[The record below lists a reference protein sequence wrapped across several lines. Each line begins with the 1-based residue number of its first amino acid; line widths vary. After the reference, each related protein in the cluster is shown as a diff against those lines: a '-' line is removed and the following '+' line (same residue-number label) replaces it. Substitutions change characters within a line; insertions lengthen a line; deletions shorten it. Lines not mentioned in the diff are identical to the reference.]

1 MYVLTYAKRAVNRRA
16 LTTKT
21 PIDFD
26 VSVSK
31 KCRPRLVSGRQ
42 TSRQLAT
49 DWGKHCPRDS
59 VIFIQKRW
67 HGTESPKGGEL
78 PPSSSLAYL
87 KERKLSGEDVKKIR
101 QTTDGVSFKVIPL
114 LADNQQDLNA
124 VKRFINTFFVRP
136 IHSHPDRS
144 ALGGE
149 KVLLF
154 NPSDPEKGKPDSS
167 FLMAFDGEQDPH
179 LHAGPRHLDMWS
191 SESWSVIVGGSDPEV
206 LNKESVHFT
215 KIDFPAGHVS
225 LSFRKNML
233 HGFSGKGIGAI
244 STHWTDSEELEE
256 LKKRGGVKSG
266 VDSKELMGTLTQFVP
281 KEKVRIIGEQG
292 IPWNVISDL
301 KGTQPK
307 DE

>member
-1 MYVLTYAKRAVNRRA
+1 MHALTHTKRVSNRRA
-16 LTTKT
+16 LTSEK
-21 PIDFD
+21 IVACD
-26 VSVSK
+26 VNLSK

-42 TSRQLAT
+42 TSRQLAS
-49 DWGKHCPRDS
+49 DWVKQCPRDS
-59 VIFIQKRW
+59 VIFIQKRSY
-67 HGTESPKGGEL
+67 GTESPKVGEL
-78 PPSSSLAYL
+78 PLSSSLAYL
-87 KERKLSGEDVKKIR
+87 KERKLSSEDVKKVR

-114 LADNQQDLNA
+114 LANDQQDLNA
-124 VKRFINTFFVRP
+124 VKRLINTFFVSP
-136 IHSHPDRS
+136 IHSHPDSS

-191 SESWSVIVGGSDPEV
+191 SESWSVIVGGSNPEV

-244 STHWTDSEELEE
+244 STHWTDAEELEE

-266 VDSKELMGTLTQFVP
+266 VNSKELMGTLTQFVP

-301 KGTQPK
+301 KRTQPN
-307 DE
+307 DD

>member
-1 MYVLTYAKRAVNRRA
+1 MHALTHTKRVSSRRA
-16 LTTKT
+16 LTSEK
-21 PIDFD
+21 IVARD
-26 VSVSK
+26 VNFSK

-42 TSRQLAT
+42 TSRQLAS
-49 DWGKHCPRDS
+49 DWVKQCPRDS

-67 HGTESPKGGEL
+67 YGTESPKGGEL
-78 PPSSSLAYL
+78 PPTSSLAYF
-87 KERKLSGEDVKKIR
+87 KERKLSSEDVKKVR

-114 LADNQQDLNA
+114 LANDQQDLNA
-124 VKRFINTFFVRP
+124 VKRFINTFFVSP
-136 IHSHPDRS
+136 IHSHPDSS

-191 SESWSVIVGGSDPEV
+191 SESWSVIVGGSNPEV
-206 LNKESVHFT
+206 LNNESVHFT

-244 STHWTDSEELEE
+244 STHWTDAEELEE
-256 LKKRGGVKSG
+256 LKQRGGVKSG
-266 VDSKELMGTLTQFVP
+266 VKSKELMGTLTQFVP

-301 KGTQPK
+301 KRTQPN
-307 DE
+307 DD